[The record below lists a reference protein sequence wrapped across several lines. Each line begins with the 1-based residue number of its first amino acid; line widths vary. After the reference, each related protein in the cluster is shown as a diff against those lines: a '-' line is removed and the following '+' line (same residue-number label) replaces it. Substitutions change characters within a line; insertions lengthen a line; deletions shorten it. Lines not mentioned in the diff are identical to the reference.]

1 MSFIPEGYQEPTS
14 SGGRYT
20 KIEEGKKVKVRILG
34 SPIQGFEKWTVE
46 PKPVRWRTI
55 EQEPPRGDW
64 KPNEQAK
71 LFWAMPVW
79 NYISDQIELWQITQK
94 TIRQEIAALAQ
105 NEEWGD
111 PTEYDLTIGRTG
123 SGLETKYQV
132 HPSPHRQTEDMI
144 LKAYANNKPN
154 LEALFSGDDPFA

>member
-1 MSFIPEGYQEPTS
+1 
-14 SGGRYT
+14 
-20 KIEEGKKVKVRILG
+20 
-34 SPIQGFEKWTVE
+34 
-46 PKPVRWRTI
+46 
-55 EQEPPRGDW
+55 
-64 KPNEQAK
+64 
-71 LFWAMPVW
+71 MPVW
-79 NYISDQIELWQITQK
+79 NYTSDQVELWQISQK